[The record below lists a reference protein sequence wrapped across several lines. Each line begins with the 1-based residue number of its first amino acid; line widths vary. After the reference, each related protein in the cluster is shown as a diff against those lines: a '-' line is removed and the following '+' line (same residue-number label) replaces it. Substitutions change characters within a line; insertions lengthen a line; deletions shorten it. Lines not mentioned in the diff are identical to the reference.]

1 LQESKKTNYDVV
13 VLCGS
18 PHKEGNTVAILQ
30 LLFKELSNITKTIH
44 FAYELHVHPC
54 IDCGFCHNE
63 FGCIFHDDM
72 DMLYATIKQSTF
84 LIVAS
89 PLYFSHL
96 PSPLK
101 AIIDR
106 CQVFW
111 EYYKNNPSQ
120 TKRHAMAILIGGGNY
135 YDMFMP
141 GKITLRHYF
150 NSLQYHYDEDNFLL
164 LPNINSKNDIENADI
179 MKKVE
184 QTTRYIL
191 TVL

>member
-1 LQESKKTNYDVV
+1 MQESKKTNYDVV

-72 DMLYATIKQSTF
+72 DMLYATIKQSTL

-89 PLYFSHL
+89 PLYFRIFLHL
-96 PSPLK
+96 LK
-101 AIIDR
+101 QLSTAARFSGNTIRIIHHK
-106 CQVFW
+106 Q
-111 EYYKNNPSQ
+111 N
-120 TKRHAMAILIGGGNY
+120 
-135 YDMFMP
+135 DMQW
-141 GKITLRHYF
+141 LY
-150 NSLQYHYDEDNFLL
+150 
-164 LPNINSKNDIENADI
+164 
-179 MKKVE
+179 
-184 QTTRYIL
+184 
-191 TVL
+191 